1 MPLERHVWL
10 RYTHG
15 IGVVLTAIV
24 CLLLTVHV
32 ILGLLLQTIRAN
44 LDLVICAVVAG
55 EPFGLEAP
63 NYRRFAYLRTRVRV
77 GVNVIVVVYI

>member
-1 MPLERHVWL
+1 MPFERHVWL
-10 RYTHG
+10 RYAHG

-24 CLLLTVHV
+24 CLLLSVYV

-63 NYRRFAYLRTRVRV
+63 NYRRLAYLRTRVGV
-77 GVNVIVVVYI
+77 GVNVIVVVFI